1 MMTLWFRMGEPGI
14 RGTTPEHPWTAT
26 PFNPRGDAFVAG

>member
-1 MMTLWFRMGEPGI
+1 MGEPGI

-26 PFNPRGDAFVAG
+26 SFNPRRVRFVAG